1 MRNSWGAM
9 IDGGIARRQWRLA
22 CISACLF
29 FLAAMGSE
37 FVASQASGLTS
48 LWPANGILL
57 GLLIAQGRDAEDRL
71 WIILGAVLGNLASSI
86 LRSQPLG
93 LVLLF
98 PVANIVEAGGAALLV
113 WAFGGITGAFERTR
127 DVLVFAAACAIA
139 PLLSAL
145 IGGSALHLAAGV
157 PFRDGLINWYGAA
170 ALSLAIVAPAVIVT
184 CRLMEVM
191 DATDISAR
199 RVGEGLIVLGL
210 VALVAYLIFYSTRLP
225 ILFLMLP
232 VVLLATFRLRQF
244 GAVAAIILVAA
255 ISARATA
262 EGHGPIAVH
271 GGIGSAAH
279 MLMLQFFLAVN
290 FLSSLPV
297 AAALTQSDQRGE
309 QAHLLADHFKTV
321 VENIGEVIF
330 RTDRAGR
337 WTYLNPAWETLTGY
351 TVIRS
356 EGRSWLDWI
365 EESERAEFRDWAQP
379 VLDGEV
385 RNTRRLLRFRTLI
398 GEVRWMELSI
408 QALRDINGSV
418 AGTTGTLRDIDDRK
432 KLEEHVMSAK
442 RRAEEQAREAT
453 LLASTDELTGLANR
467 RAFLRHLERQ
477 VEAAN
482 EFGWALA
489 VAIFDVDHFKLVNDS
504 HGHAVGD
511 RVLQLVADR
520 SVSVVRSG
528 DLVGRLGG
536 EEFAI
541 LMPGASPEDA
551 TMVAERLRGM
561 IERPGER
568 GGEKLPSVTVSVGI
582 AAHARDQDSGDL
594 LAEADR
600 ALYAAKSAGR
610 NRVKLAA

>member
-1 MRNSWGAM
+1 MNISWGAM
-9 IDGGIARRQWRLA
+9 IGGGIAGRQWRLA
-22 CISACLF
+22 CISAFLF
-29 FLAAMGSE
+29 FLAALASDL
-37 FVASQASGLTS
+37 VAAQASGLTS
-48 LWPANGILL
+48 LWPANGILM
-57 GLLIAQGRDAEDRL
+57 GLLIAQGRSGEDRL
-71 WIILGAVLGNLASSI
+71 WIILGALLGNLASC
-86 LRSQPLG
+86 LVRDQPL
-93 LVLLF
+93 VLIIIF
-98 PVANIVEAGGAALLV
+98 PIANLIEAGGAALLV
-113 WAFGGITGAFERTR
+113 RAFGGISGAFERTR
-127 DVLVFAAACAIA
+127 DVLVLAAACLIA
-139 PLLSAL
+139 PLVSAT
-145 IGGSALHLAAGV
+145 IGATALHMAIGA
-157 PFRDGLINWYGAA
+157 PFLVSLLNWYGAA
-170 ALSLAIVAPAVIVT
+170 SLSLAIVAPAVIV
-184 CRLMEVM
+184 
-191 DATDISAR
+191 ISHLIETVDLSELSGR
-199 RVGEGLIVLGL
+199 RIGESVAILGL
-210 VALVAYLIFYSTRLP
+210 VAAVAGVIFYATRLP
-225 ILFLMLP
+225 ILFLSLP
-232 VVLLATFRLRQF
+232 AVLFATFRLRQF
-244 GAVAAIILVAA
+244 GAVVSTIIVAS

-262 EGHGPIAVH
+262 EGHGPIAMH
-271 GGIGSAAH
+271 GGHDPAGH
-279 MLMLQFFLAVN
+279 LLLLQFFLAVN

-297 AAALTQSDQRGE
+297 AAALTQSDSRGE
-309 QAHLLADHFKTV
+309 EAHLLADHFKAV

-330 RTDRAGR
+330 RTDRKGR

-351 TVIRS
+351 SVIRS

-365 EESERAEFRDWAQP
+365 EENERTEFGEWAQP

-385 RNTRRLLRFRTLI
+385 QNTRRLLRFRTLI

-408 QALRDINGSV
+408 QALRDRTGSV

-489 VAIFDVDHFKLVNDS
+489 VAIFDVDHFKMVNDS
-504 HGHAVGD
+504 HGHAIGD
-511 RVLQLVADR
+511 RVLQIVADR

-561 IERPGER
+561 IERPVET
-568 GGEKLPSVTVSVGI
+568 GGEMLPSVTVSIGI
-582 AAHARDQDSGDL
+582 AAHSREQDSSGL
-594 LAEADR
+594 LASADR

>member
-1 MRNSWGAM
+1 M
-9 IDGGIARRQWRLA
+9 IGGGIARRQWRLA

-57 GLLIAQGRDAEDRL
+57 GLLIAHGRDSEDRL
-71 WIILGAVLGNLASSI
+71 WIILGGVLGNLASSF
-86 LRSQPLG
+86 LRSQPTALI
-93 LVLLF
+93 LLF
-98 PVANIVEAGGAALLV
+98 PVANVVEAGGAALIVKAL
-113 WAFGGITGAFERTR
+113 GGITGAFERTR
-127 DVLVFAAACAIA
+127 DVLVFVAACAIA
-139 PLLSAL
+139 PIFSAM
-145 IGGSALHLAAGV
+145 IGASVLHFAAGAA
-157 PFRDGLINWYGAA
+157 FGECLINWYGAA
-170 ALSLAIVAPAVIVT
+170 ALSLAIVAPAVIVVS
-184 CRLMEVM
+184 RLMETM
-191 DATDISAR
+191 DAKDISAR
-199 RVGEGLIVLGL
+199 RIGEGVVILGL
-210 VALVAYLIFYSTRLP
+210 VAGVAGLVFYATRLP

-232 VVLLATFRLRQF
+232 IVLFATFRLRQF
-244 GAVAAIILVAA
+244 GAVVSIVIVAS

-262 EGHGPIAVH
+262 EGHGPIAMH
-271 GGIGSAAH
+271 GGHDAAGH
-279 MLMLQFFLAVN
+279 LLLLQFFLAVN

-297 AAALTQSDQRGE
+297 AAALTQSDLRGE

-330 RTDRAGR
+330 RTDRTGR

-351 TVIRS
+351 PVIRS

-365 EESERAEFRDWAQP
+365 EESERAEFREWAQP

-511 RVLQLVADR
+511 RVLQLVAER

-561 IERPGER
+561 IERPGDM
-568 GGEKLPSVTVSVGI
+568 GAEKLPTVTVSVGI
-582 AAHARDQDSGDL
+582 AAHSRDQNSSDL

-600 ALYAAKSAGR
+600 ALYAAKSGGR

>member
-1 MRNSWGAM
+1 M
-9 IDGGIARRQWRLA
+9 ARGESAGRHARLA
-22 CISACLF
+22 CISAFLF
-29 FLAAMGSE
+29 LLAAMTSE

-57 GLLIAQGRDAEDRL
+57 GLLIAQGRSSDDRI
-71 WIILGAVLGNLASSI
+71 WIVLGAIAGNLVAS
-86 LRSQPLG
+86 LVRDQPVALTM
-93 LVLLF
+93 LF
-98 PVANIVEAGGAALLV
+98 PVANIVEAAGAALLV
-113 WAFGGITGAFERTR
+113 RAFGGISGAFERTR
-127 DVLVFAAACAIA
+127 DVLVFAAACLIA
-139 PLLSAL
+139 PLFSAL
-145 IGGSALHLAAGV
+145 IGATALHLATSAAFGEA
-157 PFRDGLINWYGAA
+157 LINWYGAA
-170 ALSLAIVAPAVIVT
+170 ALSLAIIAPAVIV
-184 CRLMEVM
+184 
-191 DATDISAR
+191 ISRFRETMNISEISGGRIA
-199 RVGEGLIVLGL
+199 EAIFVLGL
-210 VALVAYLIFYSTRLP
+210 VALVSFLIFYSTRLP
-225 ILFLMLP
+225 LLFLMLP

-244 GAVAAIILVAA
+244 GAAAAIIIVAF

-271 GGIGSAAH
+271 GGRDTAGH
-279 MLMLQFFLAVN
+279 LLLLQFFIAVN
-290 FLSSLPV
+290 FLTSLPV
-297 AAALTQSDQRGE
+297 AAALTQSDRRGE
-309 QAHLLADHFKTV
+309 EAHLLADHFMTV

-330 RTDRAGR
+330 RTDRKGR

-351 TVIRS
+351 PVAQS
-356 EGRSWLDWI
+356 QHRSWLDWI
-365 EESERAEFRDWAQP
+365 EESERAEFSEWAQP
-379 VLDGEV
+379 VLDGDV
-385 RNTRRLLRFRTLI
+385 HNTRRLLRFRTAS

-408 QALRDINGSV
+408 QALRDSTAHV
-418 AGTTGTLRDIDDRK
+418 VGTTGTLRDIDDRK

-504 HGHAVGD
+504 HGHGIGD
-511 RVLQLVADR
+511 RVLQRVADR
-520 SVSVVRSG
+520 SISVVRSG

-551 TMVAERLRGM
+551 TAVAERLRGI
-561 IERPGER
+561 IERPGEP
-568 GGEKLPSVTVSVGI
+568 GGEKLPVVTVSVGI
-582 AAHARDQDSGDL
+582 AAHLPDQDAGAL
-594 LAEADR
+594 LAGADR
-600 ALYAAKSAGR
+600 ALYAAKSSGR

>member
-1 MRNSWGAM
+1 M
-9 IDGGIARRQWRLA
+9 IGGGIAGRQWRLA

-29 FLAAMGSE
+29 VLAAMGSE

-71 WIILGAVLGNLASSI
+71 WIILGAVLGDLASCL
-86 LRSQPLG
+86 LRSQPIA

-98 PVANIVEAGGAALLV
+98 PLANIVESGGAALIV
-113 WAFGGITGAFERTR
+113 RAFGGITGAFERTR
-127 DVLVFAAACAIA
+127 DVLVFAAACTIAPILSSLIGASALHMTTGA
-139 PLLSAL
+139 PLLE
-145 IGGSALHLAAGV
+145 
-157 PFRDGLINWYGAA
+157 GLINWYGAA
-170 ALSLAIVAPAVIVT
+170 ALSLAIVAPAVIVAS
-184 CRLMEVM
+184 RLMETM
-191 DATDISAR
+191 DAKDISAR
-199 RVGEGLIVLGL
+199 RVGEGVAILGL
-210 VALVAYLIFYSTRLP
+210 VAAVAGLIFYATRLP
-225 ILFLMLP
+225 ILFLSLP
-232 VVLLATFRLRQF
+232 AVLFATFRLRQF
-244 GAVAAIILVAA
+244 GAVAAIIIVAV

-262 EGHGPIAVH
+262 EGHGPIAMH
-271 GGIGSAAH
+271 GGNDSAEH
-279 MLMLQFFLAVN
+279 LLLLQFFLAVN

-297 AAALTQSDQRGE
+297 AAALAQSDRRGE

-330 RTDRAGR
+330 RTDRSGR

-351 TVIRS
+351 PVIRS

-365 EESERAEFRDWAQP
+365 EESERAEFREWAQP

-489 VAIFDVDHFKLVNDS
+489 VAIFDVDHFKVVNDS

-561 IERPGER
+561 IERPGDM
-568 GGEKLPSVTVSVGI
+568 GTEKLPTVTVSVGI
-582 AAHARDQDSGDL
+582 AAHSRDQNSSDL

-600 ALYAAKSAGR
+600 ALYAAKSGGR

>member
-1 MRNSWGAM
+1 
-9 IDGGIARRQWRLA
+9 
-22 CISACLF
+22 
-29 FLAAMGSE
+29 
-37 FVASQASGLTS
+37 
-48 LWPANGILL
+48 
-57 GLLIAQGRDAEDRL
+57 
-71 WIILGAVLGNLASSI
+71 
-86 LRSQPLG
+86 
-93 LVLLF
+93 
-98 PVANIVEAGGAALLV
+98 
-113 WAFGGITGAFERTR
+113 
-127 DVLVFAAACAIA
+127 
-139 PLLSAL
+139 
-145 IGGSALHLAAGV
+145 
-157 PFRDGLINWYGAA
+157 
-170 ALSLAIVAPAVIVT
+170 
-184 CRLMEVM
+184 
-191 DATDISAR
+191 
-199 RVGEGLIVLGL
+199 
-210 VALVAYLIFYSTRLP
+210 
-225 ILFLMLP
+225 
-232 VVLLATFRLRQF
+232 
-244 GAVAAIILVAA
+244 
-255 ISARATA
+255 
-262 EGHGPIAVH
+262 
-271 GGIGSAAH
+271 
-279 MLMLQFFLAVN
+279 
-290 FLSSLPV
+290 
-297 AAALTQSDQRGE
+297 
-309 QAHLLADHFKTV
+309 
-321 VENIGEVIF
+321 
-330 RTDRAGR
+330 
-337 WTYLNPAWETLTGY
+337 
-351 TVIRS
+351 
-356 EGRSWLDWI
+356 
-365 EESERAEFRDWAQP
+365 
-379 VLDGEV
+379 V

>member
-1 MRNSWGAM
+1 MRHPWGAM
-9 IDGGIARRQWRLA
+9 IGGGIAGRQWRLA
-22 CISACLF
+22 CISAFLF
-29 FLAAMGSE
+29 FLAALASDL
-37 FVASQASGLTS
+37 VASQASGLTS
-48 LWPANGILL
+48 LWPANGILM
-57 GLLIAQGRDAEDRL
+57 GLLIAQGRDSGDRL
-71 WIILGAVLGNLASSI
+71 WILLGALLGNLASC
-86 LRSQPLG
+86 LARSQPLA
-93 LVLLF
+93 LVVIF
-98 PVANIVEAGGAALLV
+98 PIANMVEAGGAVLLV
-113 WAFGGITGAFERTR
+113 HALGGITGAFERTR
-127 DVLVFAAACAIA
+127 DVLVLAAACLLA
-139 PLLSAL
+139 PLLSAT
-145 IGGSALHLAAGV
+145 IGASALHMTLGA
-157 PFRDGLINWYGAA
+157 PFLVSLLNWYGAA
-170 ALSLAIVAPAVIVT
+170 ALSLAIVAPAVIVIS
-184 CRLMEVM
+184 RLTESMNLAEL
-191 DATDISAR
+191 SGR
-199 RVGEGLIVLGL
+199 RIGEGIAILGFVAI
-210 VALVAYLIFYSTRLP
+210 VALSIFYATRLP

-232 VVLLATFRLRQF
+232 VVLFATFRLRQF
-244 GAVAAIILVAA
+244 GAVVSIIIVAS

-271 GGIGSAAH
+271 GGHEAAGH
-279 MLMLQFFLAVN
+279 LLLLQFFLAVN

-297 AAALTQSDQRGE
+297 AAALTQSDRRGLE
-309 QAHLLADHFKTV
+309 AHLLADHFKTV

-330 RTDRAGR
+330 RTDRKGR

-351 TVIRS
+351 TVVRS

-365 EESERAEFRDWAQP
+365 EESERAEFSEWAQP

-408 QALRDINGSV
+408 QALRDLNGSV

-477 VEAAN
+477 VDAAN

-504 HGHAVGD
+504 HGHAIGD
-511 RVLQLVADR
+511 RVLQIVADR

-551 TMVAERLRGM
+551 TIVAERLRGM
-561 IERPGER
+561 IERPSGDAGEM
-568 GGEKLPSVTVSVGI
+568 LPSVTVSVGI
-582 AAHARDQDSGDL
+582 AAHYREQDSSAL
-594 LAEADR
+594 LAGADR